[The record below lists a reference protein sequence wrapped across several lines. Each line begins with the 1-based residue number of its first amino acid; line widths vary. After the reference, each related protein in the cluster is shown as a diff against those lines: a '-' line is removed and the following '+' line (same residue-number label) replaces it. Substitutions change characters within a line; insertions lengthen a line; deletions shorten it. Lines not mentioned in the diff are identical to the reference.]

1 MRWFYRMLQLWFEA
15 VLGRILSRNRGLP
28 LRVSAAAPG
37 KEILIA
43 AVLALT
49 LMGCGQPV
57 THIDWVDFVQ
67 FGQVQYLAVDYGG
80 WTGGR
85 PLTDRDLGPE
95 FAKVRNKL
103 AGNVRNPG
111 YRSQDGDAAF
121 LDAGTP
127 VYAVNGYEPGFRLV
141 ARRDGRLILYEAD
154 TNATAKTGADL
165 MDIEGRVRSIRLNSA
180 EDGVTELAAVT
191 DPQQVADLV
200 ELVLNAPVNQNHR
213 DQTGTM
219 YFIAFHLEDDTI
231 VSRAYWPDSGELSRG
246 ILLPPVASK
255 LISRLR

>member
-1 MRWFYRMLQLWFEA
+1 MPARKLESQNKFLSHSQERKPSMRWFYRMLQLWFEA

-28 LRVSAAAPG
+28 LRVSPAATG

-57 THIDWVDFVQ
+57 SHIDWVDFIQ

-111 YRSQDGDAAF
+111 YRPQDGRVCGRPRAAPGNGPHP
-121 LDAGTP
+121 AIAARRAP
-127 VYAVNGYEPGFRLV
+127 VPRSPAPPGHEPGRLTKV
-141 ARRDGRLILYEAD
+141 CIFSAR
-154 TNATAKTGADL
+154 TWMTVCVCTSTTASSLTSGA
-165 MDIEGRVRSIRLNSA
+165 MA
-180 EDGVTELAAVT
+180 ALA
-191 DPQQVADLV
+191 
-200 ELVLNAPVNQNHR
+200 
-213 DQTGTM
+213 
-219 YFIAFHLEDDTI
+219 
-231 VSRAYWPDSGELSRG
+231 
-246 ILLPPVASK
+246 K
-255 LISRLR
+255 